1 MHAPFI
7 KSGHQAGLGMIEVL
21 VALVVLMLGLLGLA
35 GMMMQSQRSETESYQ
50 RVQALILV
58 QDMAGRINAN
68 RKVASCYAVTSD
80 TDTGTP
86 FLGADSAL
94 TDPTCTAGSAAQN
107 SRAVQDLTEWNALL
121 LGAAETSDSNHV
133 GAMIKA
139 RGCVSY
145 DAASG
150 NYLVTVAW
158 QGMGKSS
165 VPPAAWTCAQG
176 TYGKAA
182 DNDNDRERRAVSVE
196 VKIANLG

>member
-1 MHAPFI
+1 
-7 KSGHQAGLGMIEVL
+7 MIEVL

-50 RVQALILV
+50 RVQALILL

-68 RKVASCYAVTSD
+68 RKVASCYAITSD
-80 TDTGTP
+80 TAHGTP
-86 FLGADSAL
+86 FLGAGSTL
-94 TDPTCTAGSAAQN
+94 TDLSCASGSAAQN
-107 SRAVQDLTEWNALL
+107 SRAVQDLNEWNALL
-121 LGAAETSDSNHV
+121 QGAAETFGTNSV
-133 GAMIKA
+133 GAMINA

-145 DAASG
+145 NATSG

-165 VPPAAWTCAQG
+165 APPAGWTCAMG
-176 TYGKAA
+176 MYGKAT
-182 DNDNDRERRAVSVE
+182 DSENERERRAVSVE